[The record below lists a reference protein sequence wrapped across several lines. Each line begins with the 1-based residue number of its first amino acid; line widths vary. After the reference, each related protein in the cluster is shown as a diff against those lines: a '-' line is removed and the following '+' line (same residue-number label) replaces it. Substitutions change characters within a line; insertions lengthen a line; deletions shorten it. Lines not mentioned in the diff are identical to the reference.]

1 MAPVDITSARAA
13 LAALRRLD
21 LELAEEQQARRRDAL
36 ERVRGAVVR
45 IGGIGSPV
53 GMLDRAAEEL
63 GASSAFDR
71 VLISRLS
78 DDTLTPVALWEAGA
92 GPDDASAPGALDG
105 LATRLAYPL
114 IEAEVVQRRLTQIVD
129 VAAVAGRSP
138 AALRERFGWSSY
150 VVAAMTLH
158 DKAIGLVHVD
168 ATASGRRLDALDRD
182 VATLYAVG
190 LARCFELAV
199 LRDTLGH
206 HRDEQ
211 WTAVQWMSER
221 LERAEAPGS
230 GGDEAFR
237 ELRADPLTG
246 REREVVELLCRGMTN
261 GAIAR
266 SLTISEGTAKYHVG
280 NVLRKLGATSRADAV
295 ARYLRSDD

>member
-13 LAALRRLD
+13 LAALRE
-21 LELAEEQQARRRDAL
+21 LELERAEEQQARRRDAL

-63 GASSAFDR
+63 GASAAFDR

-78 DDTLTPVALWEAGA
+78 DDTLTPVALWESGA
-92 GPDDASAPGALDG
+92 GTADAGTLTG
-105 LATRLAYPL
+105 LETRLAYPL
-114 IEAEVVQRRLTQIVD
+114 IEAEVVQRRRTQIVD

-150 VVAAMTLH
+150 VVATMTLH

-168 ATASGRRLDALDRD
+168 ATASGRRLDELDRD
-182 VATLYAVG
+182 VAALYAVA

-199 LRDTLGH
+199 LRHTLGH

-221 LERAEAPGS
+221 LERAETPGS
-230 GGDEAFR
+230 GGAEAFR
-237 ELRADPLTG
+237 ELRADPLTA

-295 ARYLRSDD
+295 ARYLRSDG